1 MRPGEWRTIMFDW
14 TKPTT
19 QMLGR
24 WQPWHKGHTELFK
37 RALAEKQSI
46 DFYRFNRSSS

>member
-1 MRPGEWRTIMFDW
+1 MFDW

-24 WQPWHKGHTELFK
+24 WQPWHDGDKSV
-37 RALAEKQSI
+37 LAERLMKL
-46 DFYRFNRSSS
+46 FLAEARRRGETNG

>member
-1 MRPGEWRTIMFDW
+1 MFDW

-24 WQPWHKGHTELFK
+24 WQPGIKDI
-37 RALAEKQSI
+37 QSCLKEH
-46 DFYRFNRSSS
+46 